1 MVNRTSVRI
10 AWQAASC
17 DNSSSAPGAK
27 ASRRWAALENGK
39 VIHHCTF
46 LSLYLYIHMYMYI
59 YMYIYIS
66 MLSVCI
72 GLTHVLLPTEY
83 RGVPNGNPD
92 SYSERH

>member
-1 MVNRTSVRI
+1 
-10 AWQAASC
+10 
-17 DNSSSAPGAK
+17 
-27 ASRRWAALENGK
+27 
-39 VIHHCTF
+39 
-46 LSLYLYIHMYMYI
+46 MYI
-59 YMYIYIS
+59 DMYIYIS